1 MTATTW
7 RQPAARPHSKRKS
20 AAAVHS
26 SAPLLLAAA
35 LLLLLL
41 LLLPLP
47 PGAEAKPKKKTRRH
61 QHLQGSSGSS
71 GAVAKQGLSKPPQL
85 PEIGAVRETRL
96 FSEPFSKL
104 KRSDSSKQ
112 ACDNTHRKLVE
123 IKRRFSTGGWPHAA
137 GGQQRGSCGLRARVA
152 LRDGRGRAGEE
163 TALTPVCI
171 LKVIILPRQTRDKHR
186 ERDSKKSA
194 LVFLQSA
201 HVQAATAYLQGGG
214 AEIVLLCAIIMR
226 ENDHSTKTG
235 SGQYRENHLK
245 TGVSRRWH
253 TVRAPLSRTFCTP
266 LVMPGR
272 CYIVVII
279 A

>member
-47 PGAEAKPKKKTRRH
+47 PGAEAKPKKNTRRH

-85 PEIGAVRETRL
+85 PEIDAVRETHL

-112 ACDNTHRKLVE
+112 ARDNTHRKLVE

-137 GGQQRGSCGLRARVA
+137 AGQQRGSCGLRARVA

-163 TALTPVCI
+163 TAFPQCVYEKRSFYQDRLGANIEKAT
-171 LKVIILPRQTRDKHR
+171 QQ
-186 ERDSKKSA
+186 KSA

-214 AEIVLLCAIIMR
+214 AEIASFVRHYHYYTEKRSFYQDRLRTNAVQII
-226 ENDHSTKTG
+226 
-235 SGQYRENHLK
+235 
-245 TGVSRRWH
+245 
-253 TVRAPLSRTFCTP
+253 
-266 LVMPGR
+266 
-272 CYIVVII
+272 
-279 A
+279 

>member
-61 QHLQGSSGSS
+61 QHSQGSSGSG
-71 GAVAKQGLSKPPQL
+71 GAVANQGLHVSKPPQL
-85 PEIGAVRETRL
+85 PEIDAVRKTRL

-123 IKRRFSTGGWPHAA
+123 IKTALFYRWLASRRRRPAA
-137 GGQQRGSCGLRARVA
+137 GFLRATRS
-152 LRDGRGRAGEE
+152 GRA
-163 TALTPVCI
+163 
-171 LKVIILPRQTRDKHR
+171 TRWAR
-186 ERDSKKSA
+186 
-194 LVFLQSA
+194 
-201 HVQAATAYLQGGG
+201 
-214 AEIVLLCAIIMR
+214 
-226 ENDHSTKTG
+226 TG
-235 SGQYRENHLK
+235 R
-245 TGVSRRWH
+245 
-253 TVRAPLSRTFCTP
+253 
-266 LVMPGR
+266 
-272 CYIVVII
+272 
-279 A
+279 